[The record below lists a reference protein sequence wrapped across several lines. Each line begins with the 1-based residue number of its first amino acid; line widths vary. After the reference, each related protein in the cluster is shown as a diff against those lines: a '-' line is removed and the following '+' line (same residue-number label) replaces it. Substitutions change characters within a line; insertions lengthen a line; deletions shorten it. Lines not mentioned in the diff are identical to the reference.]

1 MKRIVSAVVFSA
13 LTLGLMAPMV
23 HAADAPAAGATQKPA
38 AVVTGTTGT
47 AGTPVVKAAEQ
58 KPGEVKQDVA
68 KPATA
73 ATAAPATGAATTSP
87 APATA
92 GTPVVKAGDQKPGEA
107 KATDVKTEGVKAGEV
122 KPDAAA
128 KPAVKPAS

>member
-13 LTLGLMAPMV
+13 LTFGLVAPLA

-38 AVVTGTTGT
+38 AVTATGTT
-47 AGTPVVKAAEQ
+47 ATPVAKA
-58 KPGEVKQDVA
+58 GDVKQEAA

-73 ATAAPATGAATTSP
+73 ATS
-87 APATA
+87 A

-107 KATDVKTEGVKAGEV
+107 KTQDVKSEGLKAGEV
-122 KPDAAA
+122 KQDPAA
-128 KPAVKPAS
+128 KPVVKPAS

>member
-13 LTLGLMAPMV
+13 LTLGLVAPMV

-47 AGTPVVKAAEQ
+47 AGTPVVKATEQ
-58 KPGEVKQDVA
+58 KAGDVKQDVA

-73 ATAAPATGAATTSP
+73 TSAAPTTPAAT
-87 APATA
+87 TA

-107 KATDVKTEGVKAGEV
+107 KANDSKVEGVKAGEV
-122 KPDAAA
+122 KPDATV